1 MDYLQIKNLK
11 ENNPTIRLFN
21 ADNCPLIV
29 SFLFQAFKEGNKITI
44 SNDELVSHLSDTIYH
59 IRGVYG
65 DHLYP
70 ETAQN
75 YLDKWTA
82 DGYLRKYFPDHSDE
96 PCFELTPSTEKALE
110 WIKELETREFVGT
123 ESRLLNIIEMLREIA
138 YKNTEDPDRRLLEL
152 ERKKGE
158 LEKEIEKISS
168 GGILDKFSDTQI
180 KERYFEIYGT
190 SAKLLSDFK
199 QIEYNFRELDH
210 EVRKKQILHDVQ
222 KGELLE
228 SIFTSHDIFLNSD
241 QGRSF
246 RAFWD
251 LLLSQ
256 TSQDELDD
264 LIEIIV
270 HLPQVQ
276 EIKKDDMLD
285 GLKYHLI
292 EAGNRVNTTKHNLN
306 EQLRKFL
313 DDRIYLENKMIV
325 EIINDI
331 KTTAIQ
337 VRNNPPSN
345 KDFITVDGNPQINMI
360 MERPLWDVAFSPELV
375 KKLIE
380 EGSSELVD
388 TKNLYTQFDIDRQEL
403 LERLD
408 QLLQNN
414 SQITLQSV
422 IERYPIER
430 GLAEIL
436 VYVDI
441 ALKNKNAFVN
451 EEIYESIIL
460 WNKYSNRYFR
470 IELPQIIICAGD

>member
-1 MDYLQIKNLK
+1 
-11 ENNPTIRLFN
+11 
-21 ADNCPLIV
+21 
-29 SFLFQAFKEGNKITI
+29 
-44 SNDELVSHLSDTIYH
+44 
-59 IRGVYG
+59 
-65 DHLYP
+65 
-70 ETAQN
+70 
-75 YLDKWTA
+75 
-82 DGYLRKYFPDHSDE
+82 
-96 PCFELTPSTEKALE
+96 
-110 WIKELETREFVGT
+110 
-123 ESRLLNIIEMLREIA
+123 
-138 YKNTEDPDRRLLEL
+138 
-152 ERKKGE
+152 
-158 LEKEIEKISS
+158 
-168 GGILDKFSDTQI
+168 
-180 KERYFEIYGT
+180 
-190 SAKLLSDFK
+190 
-199 QIEYNFRELDH
+199 
-210 EVRKKQILHDVQ
+210 
-222 KGELLE
+222 
-228 SIFTSHDIFLNSD
+228 
-241 QGRSF
+241 
-246 RAFWD
+246 
-251 LLLSQ
+251 
-256 TSQDELDD
+256 
-264 LIEIIV
+264 
-270 HLPQVQ
+270 
-276 EIKKDDMLD
+276 
-285 GLKYHLI
+285 
-292 EAGNRVNTTKHNLN
+292 
-306 EQLRKFL
+306 
-313 DDRIYLENKMIV
+313 MIV